1 VTKVY
6 VADSRG
12 RIYREIKRNSNSKF
26 QFDLLDT
33 DKSAMG
39 GYSIDDPWLEVLNM
53 KNKQKK
59 EAITIIESLYY
70 SYGDYKIDTAGQNML
85 DKLITV
91 LNSNVRLTIEISSHT
106 DSRSSDVFNLT
117 LSQKRAKTAV
127 DYLIFK
133 GINKNRLKAV
143 GYGETRLLNNCK
155 NDAPCTE
162 EEHAKNRRT
171 EFKIV
176 EVRKS

>member
-1 VTKVY
+1 
-6 VADSRG
+6 
-12 RIYREIKRNSNSKF
+12 
-26 QFDLLDT
+26 
-33 DKSAMG
+33 M
-39 GYSIDDPWLEVLNM
+39 
-53 KNKQKK
+53 
-59 EAITIIESLYY
+59 
-70 SYGDYKIDTAGQNML
+70 ML
-85 DKLITV
+85 
-91 LNSNVRLTIEISSHT
+91 
-106 DSRSSDVFNLT
+106 
-117 LSQKRAKTAV
+117 AV
-127 DYLIFK
+127 NLIFK